1 MPVIITAHST
11 KPGKEDLYEEFMR
24 RRKLWFIRHL
34 PGITHYQVFRTER
47 RFGICGPSGSSGMRY
62 NFVAIIEVDDLA
74 EAVKL
79 SSSDLFQNFVKEYI
93 DLLEDDPAL
102 YEAHVVEQTGME
114 SKDDFWRSR

>member
-1 MPVIITAHST
+1 MPILVTAHST
-11 KPGKEDLYEEFMR
+11 KAGKEDVYEEFMR
-24 RRKLWFIRHL
+24 RRKLWFIRNL
-34 PGITHYQVFRTER
+34 PGITNYQVFRTER
-47 RFGICGPSGSSGMRY
+47 RFGASGPSGSSEMRY

-79 SSSDLFQNFVKEYI
+79 YSSDLFQNFVKEYI